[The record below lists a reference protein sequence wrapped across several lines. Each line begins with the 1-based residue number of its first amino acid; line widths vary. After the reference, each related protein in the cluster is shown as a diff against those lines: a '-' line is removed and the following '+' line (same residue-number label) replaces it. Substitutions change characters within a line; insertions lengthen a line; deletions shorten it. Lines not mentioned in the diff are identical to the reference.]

1 MFLKADA
8 ELTYIWMEKTPSYMY
23 DINDTVWLVTSD
35 RWQFSLYIIMFT
47 TDLTDILSSSLH
59 NLVKEYKWKL

>member
-23 DINDTVWLVTSD
+23 DINDTVWLVTGDS
-35 RWQFSLYIIMFT
+35 FLFI
-47 TDLTDILSSSLH
+47 
-59 NLVKEYKWKL
+59 